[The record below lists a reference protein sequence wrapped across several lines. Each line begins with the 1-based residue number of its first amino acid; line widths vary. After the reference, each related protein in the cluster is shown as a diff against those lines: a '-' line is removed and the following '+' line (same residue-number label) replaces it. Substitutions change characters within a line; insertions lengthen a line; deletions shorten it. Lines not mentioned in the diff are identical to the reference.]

1 MNNLKNIEHDF
12 YLKLE
17 NILVKWNS
25 SRFFRSQN
33 VTEEEAID
41 FWREA
46 ATNHVLC
53 VIDRREQINI
63 IQSLLRTFW
72 SKAIASYFCDL
83 VENIYLWCFSAKCEI
98 FRESEEEKIVYWFD
112 RKICSDFVT
121 QRSIFLA

>member
-1 MNNLKNIEHDF
+1 MIF
-12 YLKLE
+12 
-17 NILVKWNS
+17 IWNWKISSKMKQWKS

-41 FWREA
+41 FWREP

-72 SKAIASYFCDL
+72 SKQGNCKSYFCDL
-83 VENIYLWCFSAKCEI
+83 VENIYLQCFSAKCEI
-98 FRESEEEKIVYWFD
+98 FLREWR
-112 RKICSDFVT
+112 RKNCILIWQKNLLRFCNTKVNFSCVIT
-121 QRSIFLA
+121 